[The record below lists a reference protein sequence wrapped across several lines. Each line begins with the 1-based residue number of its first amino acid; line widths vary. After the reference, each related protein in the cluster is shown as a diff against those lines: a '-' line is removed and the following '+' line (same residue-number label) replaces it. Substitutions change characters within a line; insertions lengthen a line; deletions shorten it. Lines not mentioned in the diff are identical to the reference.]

1 MLTYA
6 GINLRTKKFQVG
18 STTDFERRLSQ
29 HMTRDMNPEF
39 NRALQKNPSEFYW
52 IVSEDDGF
60 NDRSEEQY
68 YLDFYCG
75 SVWCYNINPN
85 AAEPPSQRGK
95 KWWTNGKEVKRSHE
109 SPGPEWKEGVSESML
124 TAALD
129 NAQKSVAE
137 KDETGKSIHA
147 RRMANESHRKRNQ
160 DGKSVR
166 AVELGDKWKH
176 KLLELYQDPDHP
188 ELGITTAGAIVRKQK
203 ARGLPSG
210 PENRVKVQKEGNN
223 G

>member
-1 MLTYA
+1 
-6 GINLRTKKFQVG
+6 
-18 STTDFERRLSQ
+18 
-29 HMTRDMNPEF
+29 
-39 NRALQKNPSEFYW
+39 
-52 IVSEDDGF
+52 
-60 NDRSEEQY
+60 
-68 YLDFYCG
+68 
-75 SVWCYNINPN
+75 
-85 AAEPPSQRGK
+85 
-95 KWWTNGKEVKRSHE
+95 
-109 SPGPEWKEGVSESML
+109 ML